1 MLFIVKPLKK
11 SHPSLVIV
19 HVSPPLQTKQVLL
32 TAGYISF
39 VYFYLS
45 IYMCVIYICYIYVI
59 YNHMLSYIC
68 IYNSIGDNIIL
79 FTHYMS

>member
-19 HVSPPLQTKQVLL
+19 HVSPPPQTKQVLL

-39 VYFYLS
+39 VYFYL
-45 IYMCVIYICYIYVI
+45 YRYIVI
-59 YNHMLSYIC
+59 YNHILSYIC
-68 IYNSIGDNIIL
+68 IYNSIGDSIIL